1 MGDKGSFLAIC
12 NFFVFFPL
20 FQIWSKEFFSS
31 TGIRKG
37 TNMFSG
43 PANLSKCH
51 LRKRDKSYSKDPYFL
66 CRKTSRNGIEL
77 RQDRYLSMRSVSN
90 HECSFYLTCLFRT
103 CKIIERRRA
112 LVFYSCSVKGNKYIP
127 LSKLPQGIFAS
138 IIEMLLY
145 GRYNSYRA
153 CHSGSR

>member
-1 MGDKGSFLAIC
+1 
-12 NFFVFFPL
+12 
-20 FQIWSKEFFSS
+20 
-31 TGIRKG
+31 
-37 TNMFSG
+37 MFSG

-66 CRKTSRNGIEL
+66 RRKTSRNGIEL

-112 LVFYSCSVKGNKYIP
+112 LVFYSCSVKVNKVHTFKQVTSKNLCKHHRNAALWPIQFLSCVSLGEPMKKLENSSYI
-127 LSKLPQGIFAS
+127 
-138 IIEMLLY
+138 Y
-145 GRYNSYRA
+145 SYHFYRINIP
-153 CHSGSR
+153 